1 MNKQTNTRASTL
13 RVVNSKVKQPGKLP
27 VKKASAKLK
36 GKLMISKNGTQ
47 ASREEAKRNP
57 RGRKVRNQLDS
68 RRRRAA
74 SSSSSSSSSSA

>member
-13 RVVNSKVKQPGKLP
+13 RVVNSKVKQSGKPP
-27 VKKASAKLK
+27 VKKAAAKLK
-36 GKLMISKNGTQ
+36 GKLMRSKSGTRG
-47 ASREEAKRNP
+47 SREEAKRN
-57 RGRKVRNQLDS
+57 RRQRKERMHVDL